1 MGVFM
6 WYDIF
11 VSFIGALLGFA
22 FALLGEAIISWFVRK
37 RDIKCYLKNI
47 KQELSEIYEKLVTHK
62 DAEDIILF
70 FDIPIWEAFI
80 QSGDIRYLLNKSFY
94 VELLNV
100 YSKIKNVNDLEVAN
114 QDDKLD
120 KQIIKKRNEIY
131 NSLSNVLSDPSFLNC
146 L

>member
-1 MGVFM
+1 M

-22 FALLGEAIISWFVRK
+22 FALLGEAIISLFVRK
-37 RDIKCYLKNI
+37 RDVKCYLRNI
-47 KQELSEIYEKLVTHK
+47 RQELSEIYEKLVAHK

-94 VELLNV
+94 VDLLSI
-100 YSKIKNVNDLEVAN
+100 YSKIKNVNDLEAAN
-114 QDDKLD
+114 QEDKLD
-120 KQIIKKRNEIY
+120 AQIVKNRNEIY
-131 NSLSNVLSDPSFLNC
+131 NSLSAFLSDSSFLSS